1 MREEETFYNSKTVP
15 MSGAQHIWP
24 HFFSS
29 YIPRLIDTRA
39 RVEGLLLTSL
49 GVAMAHSS
57 FVCRWLK
64 KVSW

>member
-1 MREEETFYNSKTVP
+1 MREETSTISSKTVP

-29 YIPRLIDTRA
+29 LYMIDTRA

-64 KVSW
+64 KVSR